1 MTTSISTDKKLDQKV
16 AIITGASS
24 GIGRATAVLF
34 SHLGA
39 KLALTGRNQENLTKS
54 AEECEAVSPYNLK
67 PLCIVGDLT
76 IESDIER
83 IMKST
88 IDTYGRLDILVN
100 NAGRV
105 VMDSAEDGSLATLDL
120 VWKTNVRAVYYL
132 TMLAVPHL
140 IESKGSIVNVS
151 SVLSK
156 RGYVGALSYTIS
168 KGALDQFTR
177 SVALDLAPKQIRVNS
192 VNPGYVETNILSTIG
207 VDTKEIMEKAA
218 QSFPLGRIGQPQE
231 VANAIAFLASSEASY
246 ITGETLVIDGAKTVI
261 YP

>member
-1 MTTSISTDKKLDQKV
+1 MATFISTDKKLDQKV
-16 AIITGASS
+16 AIITGATS

-34 SHLGA
+34 SRLGA
-39 KLALTGRNQENLTKS
+39 KLALTGRNQENLAKS
-54 AEECEAVSPYNLK
+54 AEECEAVSPHNLK

-88 IDTYGRLDILVN
+88 IDTCGKLNILVN
-100 NAGRV
+100 NAGIIAL
-105 VMDSAEDGSLATLDL
+105 DSAEDGSLQTLDL
-120 VWKTNVRAVYYL
+120 VWKINVRAVYHL

-151 SVLSK
+151 GVLGK

-192 VNPGYVETNILSTIG
+192 VNPGLIETNIFSTIG
-207 VDTKEIMEKAA
+207 LDAKEVMKEAT
-218 QSFPLGRIGQPQE
+218 QSYPLGRGGQPQE
-231 VANAIAFLASSEASY
+231 VANAIAFLASDEASF
-246 ITGETLVIDGAKTVI
+246 ITGETLVVDGAKTVS
-261 YP
+261 YK